1 MSELCPKHFDDP
13 DLTDGSCLGC
23 ELDRIERE
31 RDKLR
36 EINANGALAWDLLQS
51 QLETAKAELAEA
63 RELADHNAKVAAS
76 AVIAMNGYRNALAQ
90 NQAKKEG
97 DL

>member
-1 MSELCPKHFDDP
+1 MTDLCPKHFDDP

-31 RDKLR
+31 CDKLR
-36 EINANGALAWDLLQS
+36 ELNANGSLAWGLLQS
-51 QLETAKAELAEA
+51 QLAATQAELKEA
-63 RELADHNAKVAAS
+63 RELAAHNGA
-76 AVIAMNGYRNALAQ
+76 ALARALIELRREQ
-90 NQAKKEG
+90 PEA